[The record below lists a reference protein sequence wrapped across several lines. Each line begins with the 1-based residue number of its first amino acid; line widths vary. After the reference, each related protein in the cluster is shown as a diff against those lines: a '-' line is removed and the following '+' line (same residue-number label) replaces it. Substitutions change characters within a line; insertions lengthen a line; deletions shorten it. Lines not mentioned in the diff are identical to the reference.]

1 MSRTIYVIGIGAGD
15 PEHLTL
21 QAVAAMNRVDVFFTI
36 DKGAVDGGATAD
48 LAALRAELLARHV
61 TRPHRVVAAPEVPRD
76 RDPAASAAYVDTATR
91 WQLRR
96 GMLYEAMIA
105 EALRPGETG
114 AFLVWGDPALY
125 DGTLPLLQRIAERTH
140 DQLRIVSIPGISSV
154 AALAAAHRLVL
165 NRVGAPVLI
174 TTGRRLADE
183 GMPRDVD
190 DVVVMLDGRTA
201 FADLPDTDLDIFWGA
216 YLGTPD
222 ELLVSGDLLAARD
235 EIVRHRADGRARHG
249 WIMDIYLLRR
259 RPSARQRPALSGGRD
274 RCPIGSPVAVDARRR
289 CRFARDRARRPNIS
303 LPTSSPVDA
312 PHGSAEHA
320 RPAPSP
326 HPRARSPRRTACRHA
341 AVGVVRQAAE
351 GEGDP
356 AGDGEGER
364 RGLHGDRPV
373 RLGAPGAPPRP

>member
-1 MSRTIYVIGIGAGD
+1 MTRTIYVIGIGAGN

-36 DKGAVDGGATAD
+36 DKGEATAD

-76 RDPAASAAYVDTATR
+76 REPAAYVDTATQ

-96 GMLYEAMIA
+96 GMLYEGMIA
-105 EALRPGETG
+105 QVLRPGETG

-154 AALAAAHRLVL
+154 AALAAAHGLVL

-190 DVVVMLDGRTA
+190 DVIVMLDGRTA
-201 FADLPDTDLDIFWGA
+201 FADLPDTDLDIYWGA
-216 YLGTPD
+216 YLGAPG
-222 ELLVSGDLLAARD
+222 EILVSGDMHAVRD
-235 EIVRHRADGRARHG
+235 DIVRHRAEARARTG

-259 RPSARQRPALSGGRD
+259 RAD
-274 RCPIGSPVAVDARRR
+274 R
-289 CRFARDRARRPNIS
+289 
-303 LPTSSPVDA
+303 
-312 PHGSAEHA
+312 
-320 RPAPSP
+320 
-326 HPRARSPRRTACRHA
+326 
-341 AVGVVRQAAE
+341 
-351 GEGDP
+351 
-356 AGDGEGER
+356 
-364 RGLHGDRPV
+364 
-373 RLGAPGAPPRP
+373 